1 MTEEIMTINEAP
13 ESSTEEGTGDLVPT
27 MDVVPAASEE
37 PSDETLNTDKAE
49 GGEKVEGKE
58 EAKPEEKPEEKV
70 EAKKEP
76 EEKPV
81 KPGDENRFDK
91 HPRWKEMQRKASKVE
106 SLEAKIA
113 DLEKRL
119 TAPAKQSPAFKNI
132 FELQDDDLR
141 DQFDENPKEFLK
153 NYGMQI
159 RESVLSAVNETYQG
173 KEAEAQ
179 ERQYH
184 EGLKRTFDGFGEK
197 HEDFWEQ
204 WDDGNGPIKQFM
216 DENPGHNAIS
226 AYLILNNDRQ
236 EQETQAKIDA
246 AVKDAVE
253 KAKSEWAKNQK
264 AKRYATVLG
273 SGPAGAPAGGESDG
287 VLKDTNKHGGFA
299 AVAAERIRRMR
310 GGLN

>member
-1 MTEEIMTINEAP
+1 MTEELSTINEAP
-13 ESSTEEGTGDLVPT
+13 ESSSEESTGDLVPT
-27 MDVVPAASEE
+27 MDVAPAASEE
-37 PSDETLNTDKAE
+37 PSDETLKTDKAE
-49 GGEKVEGKE
+49 VEEKVEGKE
-58 EAKPEEKPEEKV
+58 EAKPEEAEKV
-70 EAKKEP
+70 EAKD
-76 EEKPV
+76 EKPV

-106 SLEAKIA
+106 TLEAKIA

-119 TAPAKQSPAFKNI
+119 TQPAQQTPAFKNI
-132 FELQDDDLR
+132 FELKDDDLR

-184 EGLKRTFDGFGEK
+184 DGLKRTFDGFGEK

-226 AYLILNNDRQ
+226 AYLILNQDRQ
-236 EQETQAKIDA
+236 EQETQAKVDA
-246 AVKDAVE
+246 AVKEAVD

-273 SGPAGAPAGGESDG
+273 SGPASAPAIGDDDG
-287 VLKDTNKHGGFA
+287 VLKDTKKYGGFA

-310 GGLN
+310 SGLN